1 MKILVT
7 GGAGFIGTN
16 LVKRLG
22 ALAEVDE
29 IAVIDDLSFGFK
41 ENLEGTNTTL
51 YEGSILDEDLLRTAT
66 KGASVI
72 VHLAARSSVPRSIAE
87 PMAAHAVNATGT
99 AMVLEAA
106 RREGAV
112 QVIFASSSSVYGSTK
127 ELPKH
132 EGLVPRPIS
141 PYGASKLAAE
151 SYALAWSHC
160 YGFPVLALRF
170 FNVYGPL
177 QPPTHAYAA
186 VVPAFIA
193 AACDNRPL
201 PIYGDGNQYRDFTF
215 VESVVDV
222 IVRAITDQTSHPG
235 PVNLAFGTRVT
246 LLEVVEEL
254 ELIFGR
260 PLVVDHQPDRPG
272 DIYGSQADSAS
283 LRELFPDLTPTG
295 LATGLRSTVEW
306 FEQSRP
312 WERSDFG

>member
-1 MKILVT
+1 
-7 GGAGFIGTN
+7 A
-16 LVKRLG
+16 
-22 ALAEVDE
+22 DE
-29 IAVIDDLSFGFK
+29 IAVIDDLSFGFR
-41 ENLEGTNTTL
+41 ENLENTNVTL
-51 YEGSILDEDLLRTAT
+51 YEGSILDKDLLGIAAA
-66 KGASVI
+66 GASVI

-87 PMAAHAVNATGT
+87 PIAAHEVNATGT

-112 QVIFASSSSVYGSTK
+112 QVIFASSSSVYGSTE

-151 SYALAWSHC
+151 SYALAWGRC

-201 PIYGDGNQYRDFTF
+201 PIFGDGNQYRDFTF

-222 IVRAITDQTSHPG
+222 IIRAITDRTSHPE

-260 PLVVDHQPDRPG
+260 PLVVDHQPARPG
-272 DIYGSQADSAS
+272 DIYGSQADSGS
-283 LRELFPDLTPTG
+283 LRELFPGLTSTE

-306 FEQSRP
+306 FEQTRP
-312 WERSDFG
+312 WKRSAFG